1 MSTTA
6 GVLSERGRGLAGAIA
21 AARSEGTLARLGL
34 GLVALHVL
42 DDSFFQPQ
50 PGTSG
55 DDHLVSGLVP
65 FAVLLLVAA
74 AYPRLRAGVRASV
87 AAALGLFGVV
97 TGIEAVYY
105 LDAGRFSGDDYTGL
119 VAIPG
124 GLLLIGVGALTLWRS
139 RRPGPSAP
147 RRWVRRALLAAGTF
161 VLGYLIVFPF
171 LISYVLT
178 HSARAFLPAD
188 HVGAAHE
195 NVVFTTADGL
205 RLRGWYVPSKNG
217 AAVIAFP
224 GRKGTQRAA
233 RMVARHGY
241 GVLLF
246 DRRGEGESEGD
257 PNAFGWGGHQDVA
270 AAVRFLQRRRDVEH
284 DRIGGIGLSVG
295 GEMMLESAA
304 KSPGLKAVVSE
315 GAGERSVREY
325 FDMTGSAKWL
335 EIPTS
340 VALTTGVAL
349 FSDKTPPESLKD
361 LVGRIAPTPVFF
373 IYGEQ
378 GQDGER
384 NLNPTYYRSAREPKA
399 IWKVSGA
406 GHTGGIDARPKEYER
421 RVIRFFNRAL
431 LGPGVRRGSGV
442 SQQAPDRARGARDRS
457 AGDASA
463 G

>member
-1 MSTTA
+1 MNTAA
-6 GVLSERGRGLAGAIA
+6 GVLSERSRGLVRTIA
-21 AARSEGTLARLGL
+21 KARREATLAGLGL
-34 GLVALHVL
+34 GLIALHVL

-50 PGTSG
+50 PGTSAG
-55 DDHLVSGLVP
+55 DHLVSGLIP
-65 FAVLLLVAA
+65 FAVLLVVAVSWS
-74 AYPRLRAGVRASV
+74 RLRPGLRGSL

-105 LDAGRFSGDDYTGL
+105 LDSGRFSGDDYTGL
-119 VAIPG
+119 AAIPA
-124 GLLLIGVGALTLWRS
+124 GLLLIGLGAVTLWRS
-139 RRPGPSAP
+139 RRAGPSLP
-147 RRWVRRALLAAGTF
+147 RRWLRRALLAAVTF
-161 VLGYLIVFPF
+161 VLGYMLVFPF

-178 HSARAFLPAD
+178 HSARAFVPAD

-195 NVVFTTADGL
+195 NVVFKTADGL

-224 GRKGTQRAA
+224 GRKGTQRPA
-233 RMVARHGY
+233 RILARHGY

-270 AAVRFLQRRRDVEH
+270 AAVRFLQNRRDVEH
-284 DRIGGIGLSVG
+284 GRIGGIGLSVG

-325 FDMTGSAKWL
+325 FDMTGGDKWL
-335 EIPTS
+335 QIPTS
-340 VALTTGVAL
+340 VALTAGVAL

-361 LVGRIAPTPVFF
+361 LVGRIAPTPVLF
-373 IYGEQ
+373 IYGEH

-384 NLNPTYYRSAREPKA
+384 NLNPTYYRSAGEPKA
-399 IWKVSGA
+399 IWKVPGS
-406 GHTGGIDARPKEYER
+406 GHTGGISARPKEYER
-421 RVIRFFNRAL
+421 RVIGFFDRAL
-431 LGPGVRRGSGV
+431 LRR
-442 SQQAPDRARGARDRS
+442 
-457 AGDASA
+457 
-463 G
+463 